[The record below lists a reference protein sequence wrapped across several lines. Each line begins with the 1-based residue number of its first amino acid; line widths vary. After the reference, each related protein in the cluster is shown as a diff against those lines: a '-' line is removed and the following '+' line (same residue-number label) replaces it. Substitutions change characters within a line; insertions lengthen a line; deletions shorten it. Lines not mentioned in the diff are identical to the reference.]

1 MGGVIAFPARPARWA
16 PRLAED
22 FSGLTHDLRNVMA
35 SLELCA
41 EVLAQPGVLVPEHA
55 YLAGEIRSVADASIG
70 LLRQM
75 GRLAER
81 ETGPRSGRPFDI
93 PEEPATPVR
102 SRVATVLT
110 RMERLLAAVAGPR
123 VALQIACAPCWGRL
137 AMPAADLERV
147 LVNLVRNASEA
158 MPQGGRVRI
167 AAQMAGGQSF
177 AGGAPGLPLQAADAV
192 IVSVQD
198 DGPGIPVDVAHRIFE
213 PGFSTR
219 GLNRDASKA
228 PRRRSAASAGREPE
242 LPRASQPD
250 MQPDTQPE
258 PRRGLGLAIA
268 RDLVEACGGTLK
280 LVPSVRGARFEIEL
294 PLTNVTVSPGLSG
307 RIPVK
312 GGHA

>member
-1 MGGVIAFPARPARWA
+1 MGGIIAFPAGPARWA
-16 PRLAED
+16 PRLSED
-22 FSGLTHDLRNVMA
+22 FTGLAHDLRNVMA

-41 EVLAQPGVLVPEHA
+41 EVLAQPGVLVPEHS
-55 YLAGEIRSVADASIG
+55 YLAREVRSVADASIG

-81 ETGPRSGRPFDI
+81 ERGAPGGLPLAGASRPDSG
-93 PEEPATPVR
+93 R
-102 SRVATVLT
+102 SRVAAALA

-123 VALQIACAPCWGRL
+123 VHLQIACAPCWGRL

-158 MPQGGRVRI
+158 MPNGGRIRI

-177 AGGAPGLPLQAADAV
+177 AGATPGMPLHAADAV
-192 IVSVQD
+192 ILSVQD
-198 DGPGIPVDVAHRIFE
+198 DGPGIPDSIAQRIFE
-213 PGFSTR
+213 SGFSTR
-219 GLNRDASKA
+219 TPRTTGAQGS
-228 PRRRSAASAGREPE
+228 RRRASPAAADGEPE
-242 LPRASQPD
+242 PQ
-250 MQPDTQPE
+250 
-258 PRRGLGLAIA
+258 RGLGLAIA

-280 LVPSVRGARFEIEL
+280 LVQSARGARFEMEL
-294 PLTNVTVSPGLSG
+294 PLTNVTDSRASSG

>member
-1 MGGVIAFPARPARWA
+1 MGGIIAFPAGPARWA
-16 PRLAED
+16 PRLADD
-22 FSGLTHDLRNVMA
+22 FTGLTHDLRNVMA

-75 GRLAER
+75 GRFAER
-81 ETGPRSGRPFDI
+81 ERGAETELLPARAHRLESGG
-93 PEEPATPVR
+93 

-110 RMERLLAAVAGPR
+110 RMERLLHAVAGPR
-123 VALQIACAPCWGRL
+123 VKLQVACAPCWGRL

-158 MPQGGRVRI
+158 MPDGGRIRI
-167 AAQMAGGQSF
+167 AAQMADGQSF
-177 AGGAPGLPLQAADAV
+177 AGAVPAMPLHAADAV

-198 DGPGIPVDVAHRIFE
+198 DGPGIPDGIAQRIFE

-219 GLNRDASKA
+219 NLETAGQPGS
-228 PRRRSAASAGREPE
+228 RRRSSSAATGKDQEHG
-242 LPRASQPD
+242 
-250 MQPDTQPE
+250 
-258 PRRGLGLAIA
+258 RGLGLAIA
-268 RDLVEACGGTLK
+268 RDLVESCGGTLR
-280 LVPSVRGARFEIEL
+280 LARSTRGTRFEMEL
-294 PLTNVTVSPGLSG
+294 PLTNVTDSPAFSG

-312 GGHA
+312 GGRA